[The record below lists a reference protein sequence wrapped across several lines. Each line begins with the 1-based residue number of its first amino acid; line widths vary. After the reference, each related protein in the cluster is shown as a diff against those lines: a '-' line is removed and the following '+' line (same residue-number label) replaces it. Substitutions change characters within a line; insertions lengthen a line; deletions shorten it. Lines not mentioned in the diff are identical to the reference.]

1 MAKYIGY
8 GETVEGA
15 ATDLCSRKWVQ
26 KGPKKHPITNK
37 TMFLYVGDRN
47 TSVEVTK
54 AIGEPEDEELKTKTA
69 HFHRNVGDILQI
81 QGWKK
86 EDVFII
92 KRCLRIKK
100 GNG

>member
-1 MAKYIGY
+1 MAYKAFAYKKLSNNLPCFDVEVISID
-8 GETVEGA
+8 EVRIFQTESTKTTITVRE
-15 ATDLCSRKWVQ
+15 L
-26 KGPKKHPITNK
+26 ITNK
-37 TMFLYVGDRN
+37 KRQCVYWSD
-47 TSVEVTK
+47 K
-54 AIGEPEDEELKTKTA
+54 KI
-69 HFHRNVGDILQI
+69 NVGDILQI